1 MGSLTWPLGRQTS
14 LLRTILFCKIDWSFS
29 KEMRPSLLLSAFF
42 CGLIQWIDAA
52 GSVGNFRTY
61 YHGIRGQVNILSPSQ
76 LSITNFQYD
85 GQGPTWGTGR
95 GTVYFWY
102 ATEGNNKRAYEAN
115 RKIIRSTGALNG
127 RGPYRGQQITIN
139 LPAGVDANNIK
150 WLSVW
155 CELFNINFGDVE
167 FSVPS

>member
-1 MGSLTWPLGRQTS
+1 MILSS
-14 LLRTILFCKIDWSFS
+14 TIEKHFVLVTNIS
-29 KEMRPSLLLSAFF
+29 KEMRSSLLLSAFF

-85 GQGPTWGTGR
+85 GQGPTDGTGR

-102 ATEGNNKRAYEAN
+102 GKN
-115 RKIIRSTGALNG
+115 RKILFSKST
-127 RGPYRGQQITIN
+127 
-139 LPAGVDANNIK
+139 
-150 WLSVW
+150 
-155 CELFNINFGDVE
+155 
-167 FSVPS
+167 

>member
-1 MGSLTWPLGRQTS
+1 MGEQKTS
-14 LLRTILFCKIDWSFS
+14 LRIFKGQFCSNKLIVTNTTQ
-29 KEMRPSLLLSAFF
+29 KMRPSLLLSVFF
-42 CGLIQWIDAA
+42 CGLIPWIDAQ

-61 YHGIRGQVNILSPSQ
+61 YHGIRGQVNILSPNQ
-76 LSITNFQYD
+76 ISITNFQYD
-85 GQGPTWGTGR
+85 GQGPTDGTGK

-102 ATEGNNKRAYEAN
+102 ATEGNNRREYEAN
-115 RKIIRSTGALNG
+115 RQVIRSEPLNG
-127 RGPYRGQQITIN
+127 KGPYRSQDITIT
-139 LPAGVDANNIK
+139 LPAGVDARNIK

>member
-1 MGSLTWPLGRQTS
+1 MGLVEEPFIFGMVRIVIFCSAS
-14 LLRTILFCKIDWSFS
+14 LLKNWFIHFGGYVFELTLR
-29 KEMRPSLLLSAFF
+29 
-42 CGLIQWIDAA
+42 
-52 GSVGNFRTY
+52 NF
-61 YHGIRGQVNILSPSQ
+61 IV
-76 LSITNFQYD
+76 
-85 GQGPTWGTGR
+85 
-95 GTVYFWY
+95 